1 MTIKESAAA
10 RIETIKANIEIM
22 NNDLDRYSIANRV
35 TNRSFVVVAR
45 EGDTCCLTEQDGGHN
60 FGGGPCGAVTFT
72 SRKRAEEVAA
82 NAKRLFESEDI
93 NPVVMGLGDAYRA
106 RRKVLLKAVTKM
118 EAALTNLKG

>member
-1 MTIKESAAA
+1 MTTKESAAD
-10 RIETIKANIEIM
+10 RIETIKANIELM
-22 NNDLDRYSIANRV
+22 KDDLDRYSIASRV
-35 TNRSFVVVAR
+35 TNSSFVVVAR

-60 FGGGPCGAVTFT
+60 FGGGPYGAVTFK

-82 NAKRLFESEDI
+82 NAKRLFKSEYI

-106 RRKVLLKAVTKM
+106 KRKVLLKAVTTL